1 MGSGGGVT
9 GDPGRRTTLADI
21 ARAVGVSVGAVS
33 VAING
38 RPGVS
43 DELRRT
49 IQETAQRLGYSPNRS
64 AVALRTRRSGLVGL
78 LIRNLRNPFFL
89 DVAEGFERECAAR
102 GCEVVIGSSHYDPA
116 RELALV
122 HAFAD
127 RAVDALALAPIGGA
141 RAAHAWK
148 AATGAPIVLLN
159 SVTYAPD
166 VAALRV
172 HSDGA
177 AALEGAVD
185 HLVALGHR
193 RIGLIEGP
201 QSQSPD
207 LERTEF
213 FHASLRRHGLQGRV
227 LESDNLSW
235 GAIARSLAADVQRG
249 PGRRTTA
256 LITNSDDAAYGV
268 YAAVRELGL
277 VIPRDLSVV
286 GNDDLDT
293 SQLLDP
299 PLTTHR
305 VDRRGMGATAAHLLL
320 DALGQEGK
328 ADGGSDGAA
337 GSSMLPRTVTMPVVL
352 KVRASTGPPPEE
364 QQGRPARAP

>member
-1 MGSGGGVT
+1 MGERQ
-9 GDPGRRTTLADI
+9 RRPTLADV
-21 ARAVGVSVGAVS
+21 ARALGVSVGAVS

-43 DELRRT
+43 DDLRRT
-49 IQETAQRLGYSPNRS
+49 VKETAERLGYSPNRS

-102 GCEVVIGSSHYDPA
+102 GSEVVIGSSHYDPT

-127 RAVDALALAPIGGA
+127 RAVDALALAPIGGG

-148 AATGAPIVLLN
+148 AATGAPVVLLN
-159 SVTYAPD
+159 SVTYARD
-166 VAALRV
+166 VEALRV

-177 AALEGAVD
+177 AALDGAVD
-185 HLVALGHR
+185 HLVGLGHR
-193 RIGLIEGP
+193 RIALIEGP
-201 QSQSPD
+201 RSQSPD
-207 LERTEF
+207 LERTGF
-213 FHASLRRHGLQGRV
+213 FRASMRRHGLRGRV
-227 LESDNLSW
+227 LESEDLSW
-235 GAIARSLAADVQRG
+235 GAIGRRLATDVRRG

-268 YAAVRELGL
+268 YAASRELGL

-293 SQLLDP
+293 SWLLDP

-305 VDRRGMGATAAHLLL
+305 VDRRGMGATAARLLL
-320 DALGQEGK
+320 DALAHE
-328 ADGGSDGAA
+328 DGATA
-337 GSSMLPRTVTMPVVL
+337 ETGTSPELRNVTMPVVL
-352 KVRASTGPPPEE
+352 KIRASTGPPP
-364 QQGRPARAP
+364 R

>member
-1 MGSGGGVT
+1 MGAPD
-9 GDPGRRTTLADI
+9 GDAGGRRPTLADV
-21 ARAVGVSVGAVS
+21 ARAVGVSVAAVS

-102 GCEVVIGSSHYDPA
+102 GSEVVIGSSHYDLR
-116 RELALV
+116 REQALV

-127 RAVDALALAPIGGA
+127 RAVDALALAPIGDG

-159 SVTYAPD
+159 SVMYAPD

-177 AALEGAVD
+177 AAMDGAVD
-185 HLVALGHR
+185 HLVGLGHR
-193 RIGLIEGP
+193 RIALVAGP
-201 QSQSPD
+201 QRESPD
-207 LERTEF
+207 LERTGF
-213 FHASLRRHGLQGRV
+213 FRAAMRRHGVRGRV
-227 LESDNLSW
+227 LEAEDLSW
-235 GAIARSLAADVQRG
+235 GAIGRRVATDVRRG
-249 PGRRTTA
+249 PARRATA
-256 LITNSDDAAYGV
+256 LVTNSDDAAYGV
-268 YAAVRELGL
+268 YAAARELGL
-277 VIPRDLSVV
+277 VVPRDLSVV

-293 SQLLDP
+293 SRLLDP
-299 PLTTHR
+299 PLTTHH
-305 VDRRGMGATAAHLLL
+305 VDRRGMGATAARLLL
-320 DALGQEGK
+320 DALAQDEK
-328 ADGGSDGAA
+328 AGTEADAQPVS
-337 GSSMLPRTVTMPVVL
+337 RIVTMPVVL
-352 KVRASTGPPPEE
+352 EVRGSTGPVPH
-364 QQGRPARAP
+364 